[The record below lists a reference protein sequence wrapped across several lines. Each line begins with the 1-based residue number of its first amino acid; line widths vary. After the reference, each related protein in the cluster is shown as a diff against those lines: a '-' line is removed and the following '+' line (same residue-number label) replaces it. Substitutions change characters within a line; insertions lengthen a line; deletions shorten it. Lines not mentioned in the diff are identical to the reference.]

1 MLIRTVSVP
10 VLDQSKALAFYT
22 DILGFIKKHDIP
34 LGGEN
39 RWLTV
44 VSPEELDGP
53 EILLEPSPNHL
64 EEVKVFQKSMY
75 DKGMPLAQF
84 NVINMDSEY
93 SRLTTLGVKFS
104 VEPNNVGTA
113 IISIFD
119 DTCGNN
125 IQLVQIL

>member
-10 VLDQSKALAFYT
+10 VLDQSKALTFYT

-44 VSPEELDGP
+44 VSPEELEGP
-53 EILLEPSPNHL
+53 EILLEPSPNHM
-64 EEVKVFQKSMY
+64 EEFKVCQKAIY
-75 DKGMPLAQF
+75 DKGMPWTQF
-84 NVINMDSEY
+84 NVVDMDAEY
-93 SRLTTLGVKFS
+93 KRLTEKGVKFS
-104 VEPNNVGTA
+104 TAPNNVGTA
-113 IISIFD
+113 IISSFD
-119 DTCGNN
+119 DTCGNY